1 MVGIGFEWSS
11 AKAQANKK
19 KHGITFEEAIAVF
32 YDERA
37 LLIADTLHSV
47 GEDRFIILGR
57 SKNDSILVVVHL
69 YWEERELIRI
79 ISARAATRKECN
91 QYFAR

>member
-1 MVGIGFEWSS
+1 MVTIEFEWSS
-11 AKAQANKK
+11 AKAEANKK
-19 KHGITFEEAIAVF
+19 KHGIAFEEAVTAF

-37 LLIADTLHSV
+37 LLIADALHSI
-47 GEDRFIILGR
+47 GEHRFILLGK
-57 SKNDSILVVVHL
+57 SKHDSILVVVHL
-69 YWEERELIRI
+69 YWEDRELIRI